1 LIQFPRFGIRN
12 EFPMSVLN
20 RYLLLGLTCP
30 TVLRF
35 SLTDHFLRLLPIAQF
50 ERLTHFFATKEAINP
65 NRALAMPV
73 LAPFHAL
80 LAASSVTA
88 VNGQH
93 RATLLANSG
102 FRR

>member
-1 LIQFPRFGIRN
+1 LIQFPRFGVRN

-20 RYLLLGLTCP
+20 RYLLFRLTCP
-30 TVLRF
+30 MVLGF
-35 SLTDHFLRLLPIAQF
+35 PFTDPFLRSLPIAQL
-50 ERLTHFFATKEAINP
+50 ERLAYLFATKEAINP
-65 NRALAMPV
+65 NRALAMAV
-73 LAPFHAL
+73 LAPLRAL
-80 LAASSVTA
+80 LAVSSVTA

>member
-1 LIQFPRFGIRN
+1 
-12 EFPMSVLN
+12 MSVFN
-20 RYLLLGLTCP
+20 RYLLFRLACP

-35 SLTDHFLRLLPIAQF
+35 PFTDHFLRSLPIAQF
-50 ERLTHFFATKEAINP
+50 ERLAYLFAAEETVNP
-65 NRALAMPV
+65 NWAQAMPV
-73 LAPFHAL
+73 LASLRTL
-80 LAASSVTA
+80 LATSSVTA